1 MFKALVLASAVPAL
15 LRGMYDPLQDS
26 CYDPD
31 DNGDKPYCYTLD
43 KQVETCNIE
52 ACTKDLRDVQ
62 DEAAKVATYV
72 GSHDCG
78 CASQLFGATTT
89 TKDTSVP
96 GALVQLTVAAAKQ
109 HKLTM
114 AMVKHNCNCI
124 STA

>member
-1 MFKALVLASAVPAL
+1 MFKGLLLASAIPAL
-15 LRGMYDPLQDS
+15 LRRAQYDPLQDS
-26 CYDPD
+26 CYDP
-31 DNGDKPYCYTLD
+31 LD

-52 ACTKDLRDVQ
+52 ACTVDLRDVQ

-78 CASQLFGATTT
+78 CASQLFGSTTT

-109 HKLTM
+109 HKVTM
-114 AMVKHNCNCI
+114 AMVKQFCKC
-124 STA
+124 A